1 MRMAPT
7 TQDAFCTR
15 GRICTALLVDEWHIL
30 CGAGANWQQGQLPS
44 RARPAAQKAKVS
56 DQDLSRGDEV
66 SDGGHPSPVR
76 GQLTI
81 AGPPPPTTTTKEN
94 SSSSTSRTDRS
105 MQYAPC

>member
-1 MRMAPT
+1 M
-7 TQDAFCTR
+7 
-15 GRICTALLVDEWHIL
+15 TAMLSTFWSKSAVARLSAVAHTV
-30 CGAGANWQQGQLPS
+30 LPS

-81 AGPPPPTTTTKEN
+81 VGPNPQQASVLPH
-94 SSSSTSRTDRS
+94 
-105 MQYAPC
+105 C